1 MTSAV
6 TGFDTETLELLATSL
21 REVFTAHPDAAGVAA
36 ALAELGWDE
45 VSASDPAAANTLLF
59 AEQGRALA
67 ISRLLDDVVLRELTP
82 ALPTATGRRAVL
94 YRHEGHALLLGPVDD
109 HAELVSI
116 DGAGNVGLLVS
127 QDLSARPVRGFDPGS
142 GWLCVDE
149 IPPAR
154 PGAAGNAG
162 QRAVAAARRALSAE
176 IIGICAAALDSAVA
190 HTTVR
195 SQYGRPL
202 ATFQA
207 VRHRLAE
214 SHVSIEA
221 ARAALA
227 AAWADDS
234 VWTARLAKQRAGQ
247 AQAEVMRHAVQ
258 VFGAMGLSQ
267 ENDLHRRVTR
277 AAALDLLLGSHTAQ
291 AEQVGADLLAG
302 ADLLRVVEI

>member
-1 MTSAV
+1 MTGAV
-6 TGFDTETLELLATSL
+6 TGFDAETLELLATSL
-21 REVFTAHPDAAGVAA
+21 REVFTAHPDAPGVAA

-45 VSASDPAAANTLLF
+45 VSSSDPAAATTLLF
-59 AEQGRALA
+59 TEQGRALA
-67 ISRLLDDVVLRELTP
+67 VSRLLDDAVLRELTP
-82 ALPTATGRRAVL
+82 ALPAGAGRRAVL
-94 YRHEGHALLLGPVDD
+94 YRHERYALLLGPVDD
-109 HAELVSI
+109 DTELVSI
-116 DGAGNVGLLVS
+116 DGAGNVGLLAAP
-127 QDLSARPVRGFDPGS
+127 DLAARPVRGFDPGS

-149 IPPAR
+149 IPSAR
-154 PGAAGNAG
+154 PVTAGDAG

-176 IIGICAAALDSAVA
+176 IIGICTAALDSAVA
-190 HTTVR
+190 HTTAR

-214 SHVSIEA
+214 SHVAIEA

-227 AAWADDS
+227 AAWADDG
-234 VWTARLAKQRAGQ
+234 VWTARLAKLRAGQ

-258 VFGAMGLSQ
+258 VFGAMGLSR

-277 AAALDLLLGSHTAQ
+277 AAALDLLLGGHTAQ
-291 AEQVGADLLAG
+291 AEAVGAALLAG